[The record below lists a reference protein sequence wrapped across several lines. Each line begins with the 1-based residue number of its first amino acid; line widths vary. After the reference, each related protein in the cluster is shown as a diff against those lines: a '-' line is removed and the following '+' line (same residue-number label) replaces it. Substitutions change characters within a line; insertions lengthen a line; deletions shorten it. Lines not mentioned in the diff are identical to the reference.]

1 MLSAVFRAFSS
12 PVTGVAMCAIAA
24 WLLWDNGRLLFATAT
39 ATAIGVGVI
48 ELWSQRVM
56 RNYRTEGV
64 NERLRFHG
72 ENPEYEQRL
81 MQYTD
86 ENAYISRESYMREI
100 GVNDIPDWITVV
112 NMVATFAAAV
122 LLIAGLVI

>member
-1 MLSAVFRAFSS
+1 MLSVFFRALSS
-12 PVTGVAMCAIAA
+12 PVAGVAMCATAA
-24 WLLWDNGRLLFATAT
+24 WLLWDNGRLWF

-64 NERLRFHG
+64 NERLRFHR

-81 MQYTD
+81 MQYID
-86 ENAYISRESYMREI
+86 ESPRISRESYMREI
-100 GVNDIPDWITVV
+100 GINDIPDWITVV
-112 NMVATFAAAV
+112 NMAASVAAAV
-122 LLIAGLVI
+122 LLIVGLII